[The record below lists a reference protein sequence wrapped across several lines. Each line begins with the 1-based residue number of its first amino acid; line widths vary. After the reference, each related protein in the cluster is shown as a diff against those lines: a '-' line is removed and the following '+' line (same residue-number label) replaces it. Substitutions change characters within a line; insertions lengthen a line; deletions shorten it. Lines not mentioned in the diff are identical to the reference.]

1 MLDFRACY
9 HACYHPAYPCYH
21 PACHHACPTPRRKKA
36 GCLLPSFMGIGLG
49 HHPQVKR

>member
-21 PACHHACPTPRRKKA
+21 PACHHACPTPKEVGRQ
-36 GCLLPSFMGIGLG
+36 LPTSFLHGDRARA
-49 HHPQVKR
+49 HPQVKR